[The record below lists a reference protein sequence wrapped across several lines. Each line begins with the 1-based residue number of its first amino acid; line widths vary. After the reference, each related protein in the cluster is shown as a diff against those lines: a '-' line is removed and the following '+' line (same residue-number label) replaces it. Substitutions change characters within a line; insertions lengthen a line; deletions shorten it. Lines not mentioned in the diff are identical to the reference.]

1 MMFRNRPWMFSVIMF
16 ATVAV
21 LLSCRAKAPGGA
33 EAALMRQ
40 IKQETIGGSDRKN
53 PLPDTP
59 ANQKIGAEHFQHH
72 CQICHGL
79 DGHNT
84 GVPFAAQMS
93 PPVAD
98 LGDKSVQGYSDG
110 QLKWIID
117 NGIRFTGM
125 PSWMGIVDDNEQWAI
140 VHYIRHLPAKG
151 SLGPPPIYKEEEE
164 EHKAAEQGAK
174 PGSHTHEHSHQHSND
189 DHKH

>member
-1 MMFRNRPWMFSVIMF
+1 MICRNRPWTFSVIILAAIAM
-16 ATVAV
+16 
-21 LLSCRAKAPGGA
+21 LLSCRASKPGAA
-33 EAALMRQ
+33 EAELASR
-40 IKQETIGGSDRKN
+40 IKTETIGGKDWKN
-53 PLPDTP
+53 LLPDTP
-59 ANQKIGAEHFQHH
+59 ANQKIGAQHFQHH

-98 LGDKSVQGYSDG
+98 LGAKEIQDYSDG

-125 PSWMGIVDDNEQWAI
+125 PSWMGIVDDNEQWAM

-151 SLGPPPIYKEEEE
+151 SLGPPSVYKHEEE
-164 EHKAAEQGAK
+164 EHKAAGQGAK
-174 PGSHTHEHSHQHSND
+174 SPPHEHSHG

>member
-1 MMFRNRPWMFSVIMF
+1 MKLTLRRCCVSL
-16 ATVAV
+16 A
-21 LLSCRAKAPGGA
+21 LLSIALLTACRANAPGGA
-33 EAALMRQ
+33 EARLVNE
-40 IKQETIGGSDRKN
+40 IKKETIGGKDWKS
-53 PLPDTP
+53 PLPDSADT
-59 ANQKIGAEHFQHH
+59 QKTGAEHFQHH

-98 LGDKSVQGYSDG
+98 LGDKSIQGYTDG

-125 PSWMGIVDDNEQWAI
+125 PGWKNILDDNEQWAVI
-140 VHYIRHLPAKG
+140 SYVRHLPAKG
-151 SLGPPPIYKEEEE
+151 SLGPPAIYKEAEE
-164 EHKAAEQGAK
+164 EHEHMEEGGKQGAE
-174 PGSHTHEHSHQHSND
+174 PHEHKHSHGEHE
-189 DHKH
+189 HKH

>member
-1 MMFRNRPWMFSVIMF
+1 MGLHRRHVCAIF
-16 ATVAV
+16 ALAIVAV
-21 LLSCRAKAPGGA
+21 LFPACNARQPGDA
-33 EAALMRQ
+33 EARLAAEL
-40 IKQETIGGSDRKN
+40 KHETIGGRDLKN

-59 ANQKIGAEHFQHH
+59 ETRSSGAEHFQHH
-72 CQICHGL
+72 CQVCHGL

-98 LGDKSVQGYSDG
+98 LGEKEIQAYSDG

-125 PSWMGIVDDNEQWAI
+125 PGWMGIVDDNEQWAI
-140 VHYIRHLPAKG
+140 VHYLRHLPAKG

-164 EHKAAEQGAK
+164 EHTAQQGATS
-174 PGSHTHEHSHQHSND
+174 GSHTHEHSHE
-189 DHKH
+189 HKH